1 MALNK
6 KPNDASIISEI
17 NITPL
22 TDVMLVLL
30 IIFMVTATSL
40 IAEPVMQV
48 ELPSAVSGESA
59 APGDNE
65 IAVVVDRD
73 GRLLV
78 QDQAVSAEEFT
89 QSLLEAARRLD
100 TERKVVVVRGDREA
114 AYGQIIWIMD
124 SARLVGLRH
133 VSLVTEEPS

>member
-6 KPNDASIISEI
+6 KPNDASIIAEI

-30 IIFMVTATSL
+30 VIFMVTATSL

-48 ELPSAVSGESA
+48 ELPSAVSGESS
-59 APGDNE
+59 APGNAE
-65 IAVVVDRD
+65 ITVVVDRD

-89 QSLLEAARRLD
+89 QSLLEA
-100 TERKVVVVRGDREA
+100 
-114 AYGQIIWIMD
+114 
-124 SARLVGLRH
+124 
-133 VSLVTEEPS
+133 